1 MYAFTHIYMKF
12 MRYSKYII
20 IIEKEQLTIT
30 HYTNPN
36 FMWYYFTYNTHGLR
50 TEYRDPK

>member
-36 FMWYYFTYNTHGLR
+36 FMWYYFYLQYSWLKNGVL
-50 TEYRDPK
+50 